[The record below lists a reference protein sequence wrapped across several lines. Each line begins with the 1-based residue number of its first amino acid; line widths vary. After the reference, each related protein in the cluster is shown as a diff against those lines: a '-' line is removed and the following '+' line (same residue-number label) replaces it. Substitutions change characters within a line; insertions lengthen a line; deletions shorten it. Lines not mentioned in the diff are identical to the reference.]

1 MIRRMMAAVIGL
13 LLFVGC
19 SSGAGSKA
27 PGTGASA
34 GSGAKTET
42 IRIMVVP
49 TQAGEAFEKAMEKLE
64 ADLSAKSGLK
74 VEVTIGTDYAAVVES
89 LRFQKIEA
97 AYFGPFTYV
106 VANAQ
111 SGAKA
116 FATMQ
121 IKGKPYYHS
130 YMIVPKD
137 SPITELKSAD
147 DFVKQV
153 KGKRFAFGDAGSTSG
168 SLIPRLALKRAG
180 LDWEKDIQGTFTGHH
195 DAVLAA
201 VAGGKADIGA
211 IDSAIFEGQLK
222 NKMPAEFAKVRVV
235 WQSEELYQY
244 PWAVRGDLD
253 AATVAKLQQ
262 AFLDITDREILDAL
276 GGADKIVPAEDK
288 LYDPIREAAK
298 AMGIDLKAY
307 ALK

>member
-1 MIRRMMAAVIGL
+1 MIRRVAAAALGL
-13 LLFVGC
+13 VLLAGC
-19 SSGAGSKA
+19 G
-27 PGTGASA
+27 
-34 GSGAKTET
+34 GAKTDAGTQAPAAPEAAKVET
-42 IRIMVVP
+42 MRIMVIP
-49 TQAGEAFEKAMEKLE
+49 TQAGDAFEKAMDKLE
-64 ADLSAKSGLK
+64 TDLSAKSGLK
-74 VEVTIGTDYAAVVES
+74 VDVTIGTDYAAVVES
-89 LRFQKIEA
+89 LRFNKIEA

-137 SPITELKSAD
+137 SPITELKTAD
-147 DFVKQV
+147 DFATQV
-153 KGKRFAFGDAGSTSG
+153 KGKKFAFGDAGSTSG
-168 SLIPRLALKRAG
+168 SLVPRLALKNNG

-222 NKMPAEFAKVRVV
+222 AKMPAEFEKVRVV

-244 PWAVRGDLD
+244 PWAVRGDMD
-253 AATVAKLQQ
+253 AATVEKLQR
-262 AFLDITDREILDAL
+262 AFLEITDKDVLNAL

-298 AMGIDLKAY
+298 AMGIDLQAY
-307 ALK
+307 KLK

>member
-1 MIRRMMAAVIGL
+1 MIRRMMAALLGL
-13 LLFVGC
+13 FLLAGC
-19 SSGAGSKA
+19 SSGAGSSQA
-27 PGTGASA
+27 
-34 GSGAKTET
+34 ET

-49 TQAGEAFEKAMEKLE
+49 TQAGDAFEKAMDKLE
-64 ADLSAKSGLK
+64 HDLSQKSGLK
-74 VEVTIGTDYAAVVES
+74 VDVTIGTDYAAVVEA
-89 LRFQKIEA
+89 LRFKKIEA

-111 SGAKA
+111 SGARA

-147 DFVKQV
+147 DFLKQV
-153 KGKRFAFGDAGSTSG
+153 KGKRFAFGDPGSTSG
-168 SLIPRLALKRAG
+168 SLIPRLALKKAG
-180 LDWEKDIQGTFTGHH
+180 LDWEKDVQYNFTGHH

-211 IDSAIFEGQLK
+211 IDSAIFEGQLQA
-222 NKMPAEFAKVRVV
+222 KMPAEFAKVRVV
-235 WQSEELYQY
+235 WKSEELYQY
-244 PWAVRGDLD
+244 PWAVRADID
-253 AATVAKLQQ
+253 AATVEKLQQ
-262 AFLDITDREILDAL
+262 AFLAIDNRDVLDAL
-276 GGADKIVPAEDK
+276 GGADKFVAAEDK

-298 AMGIDLKAY
+298 AMGIDLKSY
-307 ALK
+307 TLK

>member
-1 MIRRMMAAVIGL
+1 MERKGGVSVIRRIVVAVLSL
-13 LLFVGC
+13 LLLAGC
-19 SSGAGSKA
+19 SSGSK
-27 PGTGASA
+27 G
-34 GSGAKTET
+34 ET
-42 IRIMVVP
+42 VRIMVIP
-49 TQAGEAFEKAMEKLE
+49 TQAGGAFETAMDKLE
-64 ADLSAKSGLK
+64 MEIAQRSGLS
-74 VEVTIGTDYAAVVES
+74 VDVTIGTDYAAVVEA
-89 LRFQKIEA
+89 LRFGRVEA

-137 SPITELKSAD
+137 SPITELKSTE
-147 DFVKQV
+147 DFVQQV

-180 LDWEKDIQGTFTGHH
+180 LDWEKDVVYNFTGHH

-211 IDSAIFEGQLK
+211 IDSAIFEGQLQS
-222 NKMPAEFAKVRVV
+222 KMPAEFEKVRVV
-235 WQSEELYQY
+235 WVSEELYQY
-244 PWAVRGDLD
+244 PWAARGDLD
-253 AATVAKLQQ
+253 SSVAEKLQK
-262 AFLDITDREILDAL
+262 AFLEITDKDVLDAL
-276 GGADKIVPAEDK
+276 GGADKFVAADDAK
-288 LYDPIREAAK
+288 YAPIREAAE
-298 AMGIDLKAY
+298 AMGIDLKSY
-307 ALK
+307 SLK